1 MIKINF
7 PALLL
12 IDIQKGLDELDYYGG
27 QRNNINA
34 EKNAARVLNFWRKN
48 NWPIFHV
55 KHNSTNLKSPLF
67 KGKPGNE
74 IKDMVK
80 PIGDEPIFEK
90 NVNSAFIGTDLKNQL
105 DKKGI
110 NKLVIVG
117 LITEH
122 CISTTARMAGNLGYE
137 TFVVSDAVAAFDKV
151 GANGEKYPAELVHE
165 IELAN
170 LHGEFATVLKTEEL
184 LKKMLNLAQS
194 I

>member
-1 MIKINF
+1 MAKNNF

-12 IDIQKGLDELDYYGG
+12 IDIQKGLDELEYYGG
-27 QRNNINA
+27 QRNNLNA
-34 EKNAARVLNFWRKN
+34 ENNAATVLNFWRKN

-55 KHNSTNLKSPLF
+55 KHNSTNRNSPLF

-90 NVNSAFIGTDLKNQL
+90 SVNSAFIGTDLKERL

-117 LITEH
+117 LTTEH
-122 CISTTARMAGNLGYE
+122 CVSTTARMAGNLGYE

-151 GANGEKYPAELVHE
+151 GPNGKKFPAELVHE

-170 LHGEFATVLKTEEL
+170 LHGEFATVLETEDL
-184 LKKMLNLAQS
+184 LKKMLNLAH
-194 I
+194 II